1 MSLYEELTQGPV
13 VLTFYRGGWCPFCS
27 MQLRAYQGIMPD
39 IQAIGAQLIAV
50 SPQSPDNTLSQQEK
64 ESLTYQVLSDTE
76 GLAAAQYN
84 ILYDVPSYIQEVM
97 QNRFGLNLA
106 EYNASDRWVLPVPAT
121 FMIDERAVI
130 RSSYVNP
137 DYMKRLEPQ
146 GIPKHTIVQ
155 TPDTVREG
163 LFFLKEGKLRLYKLN
178 KEGKQFT
185 VAILKKGNMFGELES
200 FSLGTSRVFIE
211 TMEDSFLCTMSERQ
225 FEWLM
230 TRHPKLALKFLKSL
244 SDRLNEQD
252 EILEQLAFNDLRG
265 RILHLLS
272 MLSAKFGVD
281 EGEYVRIDLPLSHQE
296 IAKMLGVT
304 REAVSVIMRKL
315 VQEKVIK
322 TGRISVRLA
331 AERYPNVQSKNGTDW
346 A

>member
-1 MSLYEELTQGPV
+1 MISLNRMLDEAKNQFIANTPIEVHMEMFRMIRELQLSGQVNGLPEGSKAKDFKLKNAQGEEISLYKELTKGPV

-27 MQLRAYQGIMPD
+27 MQLRAYQGIMPE

-146 GIPKHTIVQ
+146 
-155 TPDTVREG
+155 
-163 LFFLKEGKLRLYKLN
+163 
-178 KEGKQFT
+178 
-185 VAILKKGNMFGELES
+185 
-200 FSLGTSRVFIE
+200 
-211 TMEDSFLCTMSERQ
+211 
-225 FEWLM
+225 
-230 TRHPKLALKFLKSL
+230 
-244 SDRLNEQD
+244 
-252 EILEQLAFNDLRG
+252 EIL
-265 RILHLLS
+265 
-272 MLSAKFGVD
+272 D
-281 EGEYVRIDLPLSHQE
+281 EL
-296 IAKMLGVT
+296 
-304 REAVSVIMRKL
+304 RKL
-315 VQEKVIK
+315 
-322 TGRISVRLA
+322 
-331 AERYPNVQSKNGTDW
+331 
-346 A
+346 